1 MANNSVRNSMNRL
14 PIIILHVKLVVS
26 RSNVFVVIY
35 VTGIC

>member
-14 PIIILHVKLVVS
+14 PVIILHVKLVVN
-26 RSNVFVVIY
+26 RTNVFMVIY